1 MKFFKKLLFLLAFML
16 LGTVSSL
23 AEIYVDIDSGN
34 IEPISIAI
42 MDFDGDDNNSL
53 ETGKKITGVIT
64 NDLKRSGLF
73 KPVSHDAFID
83 KKQNV
88 ADLPNFENW
97 SVINAQ
103 ALLYGKLIK
112 RENGKLRVEFHL
124 WDVPAQQ
131 RIEGQALITEAS
143 NWRRISHII
152 ADYVYKRM
160 TGDKGYFDTR
170 IVYVSETGSKLD
182 RTKKLAV
189 VDQDGANLKYLTDG
203 KIPVTTPVFSN
214 NSQKIAYVTY
224 FKQIPRVY
232 IFDIETGNQEL
243 LGNFPGMSFAPRFSP
258 DDKYVVMSIA
268 EDGNSDIYEMELR
281 TRKLKRLTSHPA
293 IETAPTY
300 SPDGKRIAFI
310 SDRSG
315 KPQIYTMN
323 RDGSGV
329 ERITFGD
336 GQYGDVNWSPRGDY
350 LAFVKIKNNK
360 FYIGLMFED
369 GTGERMI
376 ADGYMV
382 ESPTW
387 SPNGRRIIFYEQ
399 TPTKDGQD
407 KLTIQ
412 SVDITGYNHETMKL
426 PSDASDPAWSPLLP

>member
-1 MKFFKKLLFLLAFML
+1 MKNFKKILFLLAFIL
-16 LGTVSSL
+16 LGTISAL

-34 IEPISIAI
+34 IEPVSIAI
-42 MDFDGDDNNSL
+42 MDFDGDSKDNKNL
-53 ETGKKITGVIT
+53 GKKISDVVTR
-64 NDLKRSGLF
+64 DLKSSGLF
-73 KPVSHDAFID
+73 RPIDHKAFID

-88 ADLPNFENW
+88 KDLPKFENW
-97 SVINAQ
+97 SVINVQ
-103 ALLYGKLIK
+103 ALLYGKITK
-112 RENGKLRVEFHL
+112 KDDGKLRVEFHL

-131 RIEGQALITEAS
+131 RIEGQALITEPT

-182 RTKKLAV
+182 RVKRLTV

-232 IFDIETGNQEL
+232 IFDIETGEQEL

-258 DDKYVVMSIA
+258 DDKYVLMSIA
-268 EDGNSDIYEMELR
+268 EDGNSDIYEMNLKNK
-281 TRKLKRLTSHPA
+281 KLKRLTSHPA

-300 SPDGKRIAFI
+300 SPDGKRIAFV

-315 KPQIYTMN
+315 KPQIYTMD
-323 RDGSGV
+323 RDGSNV
-329 ERITFGD
+329 ERISFGE

-369 GTGERMI
+369 GTGERNI

-399 TPTKDGQD
+399 KPTKDGQD
-407 KLTIQ
+407 RLTIQ
-412 SVDITGYNHETMKL
+412 SVDITGYNHSTMKL
-426 PSDASDPAWSPLLP
+426 PTDASDPAWSPLLP

>member
-1 MKFFKKLLFLLAFML
+1 MRNLKKSLFLLAFIL
-16 LGTVSSL
+16 LGTVSAF

-34 IEPISIAI
+34 IEPISIAV
-42 MDFDGDDNNSL
+42 MDFDGDNDENIGV
-53 ETGKKITGVIT
+53 GKKITEVIT

-73 KPVSHDAFID
+73 RPINHKAFID

-103 ALLYGKLIK
+103 ALLYGKLINK
-112 RENGKLRVEFHL
+112 ENGKLRVEFHL

-152 ADYVYKRM
+152 SDYVYKRM

-182 RTKKLAV
+182 RTKRLTV

-232 IFDIETGNQEL
+232 IFDIETGDQEL

-258 DDKYVVMSIA
+258 DDKYVLMSIA
-268 EDGNSDIYEMELR
+268 EDGNSDIYEMELKSK
-281 TRKLKRLTSHPA
+281 KLKRLTSHPA

-300 SPDGKRIAFI
+300 SPDGKRIAFV

-329 ERITFGD
+329 ERISFGE

-387 SPNGRRIIFYEQ
+387 SPNGRRIIFYDQ
-399 TPTKDGQD
+399 KPTKDGQD

-426 PSDASDPAWSPLLP
+426 PTDASDPAWSPLLP

>member
-1 MKFFKKLLFLLAFML
+1 MKYLKNILFLLVFMFM
-16 LGTVSSL
+16 GISSSF

-42 MDFDGDDNNSL
+42 MDFDGSNVFNKDI
-53 ETGKKITGVIT
+53 GKKISDVIS

-73 KPVSHDAFID
+73 VPIPSESFID

-88 ADLPNFENW
+88 ADLPKFENW
-97 SVINAQ
+97 TVINAQ
-103 ALLYGKLIK
+103 ALLYGNITSTD
-112 RENGKLRVEFHL
+112 NGKLRVEFHL

-131 RIEGQALITEAS
+131 RIEGQALITEKT
-143 NWRRISHII
+143 NWRRIAHII

-170 IVYVSETGSKLD
+170 VVYVAETGSKLN
-182 RTKKLAV
+182 RTKRLAI

-224 FKQIPRVY
+224 FKQVPRVY
-232 IFDIETGNQEL
+232 IFNIETGEQEL
-243 LGNFPGMSFAPRFSP
+243 LGNFLGMSFAPRFSP

-268 EDGNSDIYEMELR
+268 TDGNSDIYEMNLETKKLR
-281 TRKLKRLTSHPA
+281 KLTSHPA

-300 SPDGKRIAFI
+300 SPDGKKIAFV

-315 KPQIYTMN
+315 RPQIYVMN
-323 RDGSGV
+323 RDGSGE
-329 ERITFGD
+329 ERISFGD
-336 GQYGDVNWSPRGDY
+336 GQYGDVVWSPRGDY

-360 FYIGLMFED
+360 FYIGLMFDD
-369 GTGERMI
+369 GSGERLI

-399 TPTKDGQD
+399 IPTKDAQD
-407 KLTIQ
+407 KLTVQ

-426 PSDASDPAWSPLLP
+426 PTDASDPAWSPILP

>member
-1 MKFFKKLLFLLAFML
+1 MKNLKKSLFLLAFIL
-16 LGTVSSL
+16 LGTISAF

-42 MDFDGDDNNSL
+42 MDFDADDKANL
-53 ETGKKITGVIT
+53 EVGKKITDVIT

-73 KPVSHDAFID
+73 RPINHKAFID

-88 ADLPNFENW
+88 AELPNFENW

-112 RENGKLRVEFHL
+112 KENGKLRVEFHL
-124 WDVPAQQ
+124 WDVPARE
-131 RIEGQALITEAS
+131 RIEGQALITEPT
-143 NWRRISHII
+143 NWRRIAHII
-152 ADYVYKRM
+152 SDYVYKRM

-182 RTKKLAV
+182 RVKRLTV

-232 IFDIETGNQEL
+232 IFDIETGEQEL

-258 DDKYVVMSIA
+258 DDKYVLMSIA

-281 TRKLKRLTSHPA
+281 NKKLKRLTSHPA

-329 ERITFGD
+329 ERVSFGD

-350 LAFVKIKNNK
+350 LAFVKIKRNK
-360 FYIGLMFED
+360 FYIGLMFDD

-387 SPNGRRIIFYEQ
+387 SPNGRRIIYYEQ
-399 TPTKDGQD
+399 KPTKDGQD
-407 KLTIQ
+407 NLTIQ

-426 PSDASDPAWSPLLP
+426 PTDASDPAWSPLLP

>member
-1 MKFFKKLLFLLAFML
+1 MKYLKNILFLLVFMFM
-16 LGTVSSL
+16 GISSSF

-42 MDFDGDDNNSL
+42 MDFDGSNVFNKDI
-53 ETGKKITGVIT
+53 GKKISDVIS

-73 KPVSHDAFID
+73 APIPSESFID

-88 ADLPNFENW
+88 ADLPKFENW
-97 SVINAQ
+97 TVINAQ
-103 ALLYGKLIK
+103 ALLYGNITSTD
-112 RENGKLRVEFHL
+112 NGKLRVEFHL

-131 RIEGQALITEAS
+131 RIEGQALITEKT
-143 NWRRISHII
+143 NWRRIAHII

-170 IVYVSETGSKLD
+170 VVYVAETGSKLN
-182 RTKKLAV
+182 RTKRLAI

-224 FKQIPRVY
+224 FKQVPRVY
-232 IFDIETGNQEL
+232 IFNIETGEQEL

-268 EDGNSDIYEMELR
+268 TDGNSDIYEMNLETKKLR
-281 TRKLKRLTSHPA
+281 KLTSHPA

-300 SPDGKRIAFI
+300 SPDGKKIAFV

-315 KPQIYTMN
+315 RPQIYVMN
-323 RDGSGV
+323 RDGSGE
-329 ERITFGD
+329 ERISFGD
-336 GQYGDVNWSPRGDY
+336 GQYGDVVWSPRGDY

-360 FYIGLMFED
+360 FYIGLMFDD
-369 GTGERMI
+369 GSGERLI

-399 TPTKDGQD
+399 IPTKDAQD
-407 KLTIQ
+407 KLTVQ

-426 PSDASDPAWSPLLP
+426 PTDASDPAWSPILP

>member
-1 MKFFKKLLFLLAFML
+1 MKYLKNILFLLVFMFM
-16 LGTVSSL
+16 GISSSF

-42 MDFDGDDNNSL
+42 MDFGGSNVFNKDI
-53 ETGKKITGVIT
+53 GKKISDVIS

-73 KPVSHDAFID
+73 APIPSESFID

-88 ADLPNFENW
+88 ADLPKFENW
-97 SVINAQ
+97 TVINAQ
-103 ALLYGKLIK
+103 ALLYGNITSTD
-112 RENGKLRVEFHL
+112 NGKLRVEFHL

-131 RIEGQALITEAS
+131 RIEGQALITEKT
-143 NWRRISHII
+143 NWRRIAHII

-170 IVYVSETGSKLD
+170 VVYVAETGSKLN
-182 RTKKLAV
+182 RTKRLAI

-224 FKQIPRVY
+224 FKQVPRVY
-232 IFDIETGNQEL
+232 IFNIETGEQEL

-268 EDGNSDIYEMELR
+268 TDGNSDIYEMNLETKKLR
-281 TRKLKRLTSHPA
+281 KLTSHPA

-300 SPDGKRIAFI
+300 SPDGKKVAFV

-315 KPQIYTMN
+315 RPQIYVMN
-323 RDGSGV
+323 RDGSGE
-329 ERITFGD
+329 ERISFGD
-336 GQYGDVNWSPRGDY
+336 GQYGDVVWSPRGDY

-360 FYIGLMFED
+360 FYIGLMFDD
-369 GTGERMI
+369 GSGERLI

-399 TPTKDGQD
+399 IPTKDGQD
-407 KLTIQ
+407 KLTVQ

-426 PSDASDPAWSPLLP
+426 PTDASDPAWSPILP

>member
-1 MKFFKKLLFLLAFML
+1 MKLLKNLLFLLTFIL
-16 LGTVSSL
+16 LGTFSAM

-34 IEPISIAI
+34 IDPVSIAI
-42 MDFDGDDNNSL
+42 MDFGADDADNKDVG
-53 ETGKKITGVIT
+53 GKISSVIS

-73 KPVSHDAFID
+73 APISHDAFID
-83 KKQNV
+83 KTQNV
-88 ADLPNFENW
+88 ADIPNFENW

-103 ALLYGKLIK
+103 ALLYGKITSV
-112 RENGKLRVEFHL
+112 EDDKLRVEFHL

-131 RIEGQALITEAS
+131 RIEGQALITEKS
-143 NWRRISHII
+143 NWRRIAHII

-170 IVYVSETGSKLD
+170 IVYVAETGSKLD
-182 RTKKLAV
+182 RIKRLAV
-189 VDQDGANLKYLTDG
+189 VDQDGENLKYLTDG

-224 FKQIPRVY
+224 FKQVPRVY
-232 IFDIETGNQEL
+232 IFDIETGEQEL

-258 DDKYVVMSIA
+258 DDQFVIMNIA
-268 EDGNSDIYEMELR
+268 NDGNSDIYEMN
-281 TRKLKRLTSHPA
+281 LKTKKMTRLTSHPA
-293 IETAPTY
+293 IETAPSY
-300 SPDGKRIAFI
+300 SPDGKKIAFV

-315 KPQIYTMN
+315 SPQIYLMD
-323 RDGSGV
+323 RDGGSV
-329 ERITFGD
+329 ERISFGE

-360 FYIGLMFED
+360 FYIGLMFDD
-369 GTGERMI
+369 GTGERLI

-412 SVDITGYNHETMKL
+412 SIDITGYNHETIKL
-426 PSDASDPAWSPLLP
+426 PTGASDPAWSPLLP

>member
-1 MKFFKKLLFLLAFML
+1 MKLLKNLLFLLTFIL
-16 LGTVSSL
+16 LGTFSAM

-34 IEPISIAI
+34 IDPVSIAI
-42 MDFDGDDNNSL
+42 MDFGADDADNKDVG
-53 ETGKKITGVIT
+53 GKISSVIS

-73 KPVSHDAFID
+73 APISHDAFID
-83 KKQNV
+83 KTQNV
-88 ADLPNFENW
+88 ADIPNFENW

-103 ALLYGKLIK
+103 ALLYGKITSV
-112 RENGKLRVEFHL
+112 EDDKLRVEFHL

-131 RIEGQALITEAS
+131 RIEGQALITEKS
-143 NWRRISHII
+143 NWRRIAHII

-170 IVYVSETGSKLD
+170 IVYVAETGSKLD
-182 RTKKLAV
+182 RTKRLAV
-189 VDQDGANLKYLTDG
+189 VDQDGENLKYLTDG

-224 FKQIPRVY
+224 FKQVPRVY
-232 IFDIETGNQEL
+232 IFDIETGEQEL

-258 DDKYVVMSIA
+258 DDQFVIMNIA
-268 EDGNSDIYEMELR
+268 NDGNSDIYEMN
-281 TRKLKRLTSHPA
+281 LKTKKMTRLTSHPA
-293 IETAPTY
+293 IETAPSY
-300 SPDGKRIAFI
+300 SPDGKKIAFV

-315 KPQIYTMN
+315 SPQIYLMD
-323 RDGSGV
+323 RDGGSV
-329 ERITFGD
+329 ERISFGE

-360 FYIGLMFED
+360 FYIGLMFDD
-369 GTGERMI
+369 GTGERLI

-412 SVDITGYNHETMKL
+412 SVDITGYNHETIKL
-426 PSDASDPAWSPLLP
+426 PTGASDPAWSPLLP

>member
-1 MKFFKKLLFLLAFML
+1 MKFFRNVLFLLVFMV
-16 LGTVSSL
+16 LGIFSL
-23 AEIYVDIDSGN
+23 KAEIYVDIDSGN
-34 IEPISIAI
+34 IDPISIAI
-42 MDFDGDDNNSL
+42 MDFGADDAVNRDIG
-53 ETGKKITGVIT
+53 TKISSVVS

-73 KPVSHDAFID
+73 SPISHDAFID
-83 KKQNV
+83 KTQNV
-88 ADLPNFENW
+88 ADIPNFENW

-103 ALLYGKLIK
+103 ALLYGRIK
-112 RENGKLRVEFHL
+112 PVENGKIRVEFHL

-131 RIEGQALITEAS
+131 RIEGQALITEKS

-170 IVYVSETGSKLD
+170 IVYVAETGSKLD
-182 RTKKLAV
+182 RTKRLAV
-189 VDQDGANLKYLTDG
+189 VDQDGENLKYLTDG

-224 FKQIPRVY
+224 FKRVPRVY
-232 IFDIETGNQEL
+232 IFDIETGEQEL

-258 DDKYVVMSIA
+258 DDEYVIMNIA
-268 EDGNSDIYEMELR
+268 NDGNSDIYEMN
-281 TRKLKRLTSHPA
+281 LKTKKMTRLTSHPA
-293 IETAPTY
+293 IETAPSY
-300 SPDGKRIAFI
+300 SPDGKKIAFV

-315 KPQIYTMN
+315 KPQIYLMD
-323 RDGSGV
+323 RDGGSV
-329 ERITFGD
+329 ERISFGE

-360 FYIGLMFED
+360 FYIGLMFDD
-369 GTGERMI
+369 GTGERLI

-412 SVDITGYNHETMKL
+412 SIDITGYNHETMKL
-426 PSDASDPAWSPLLP
+426 PTGASDPAWSPLLP

>member
-1 MKFFKKLLFLLAFML
+1 MRKFLNLLFLLIFIFI
-16 LGTVSSL
+16 GTFAS

-34 IEPISIAI
+34 IKPISIAI
-42 MDFDGDDNNSL
+42 MDFDGDSAVNK
-53 ETGKKITGVIT
+53 EIGQKITGVIT

-73 KPVSHDAFID
+73 SPINHDAFID
-83 KKQNV
+83 KKQNID
-88 ADLPNFENW
+88 DLPNFENW

-103 ALLYGKLIK
+103 ALLYGKIITK
-112 RENGKLRVEFHL
+112 EEGKLRVEFHL

-131 RIEGQALITEAS
+131 RIEGQALITETS
-143 NWRRISHII
+143 NWRRIAHIV

-170 IVYVSETGSKLD
+170 IVYVSETGSKLN
-182 RTKKLAV
+182 RTKKLTV
-189 VDQDGANLKYLTDG
+189 VDQDGENLKYLTDG

-224 FKQIPRVY
+224 FKQVPRVY
-232 IFDIETGNQEL
+232 IFDIETGVQEL

-258 DDKYVVMSIA
+258 DDKFVVMSIA
-268 EDGNSDIYEMELR
+268 QDGNSDIYEMELS
-281 TRKLKRLTSHPA
+281 TKKLKKLTSHPA
-293 IETAPTY
+293 IETAPSY
-300 SPDGKRIAFI
+300 SPDGKKIAFV

-315 KPQIYTMN
+315 KPQIYVMD
-323 RDGSGV
+323 RDGGNV

-360 FYIGLMFED
+360 FYIGLMFDD

-399 TPTKDGQD
+399 IPTKDGQD

-412 SVDITGYNHETMKL
+412 SVDITGYNHETMRL
-426 PSDASDPAWSPLLP
+426 PTNASDPAWSPLLP

>member
-1 MKFFKKLLFLLAFML
+1 MRIFKISLFLLGFVFM
-16 LGTVSSL
+16 GTFSSF

-42 MDFDGDDNNSL
+42 MDFDGDTPENRGIG
-53 ETGKKITGVIT
+53 TKITEVVT

-73 KPVSHDAFID
+73 RPIDHKAFID

-88 ADLPNFENW
+88 ADLPKFENW

-103 ALLYGKLIK
+103 ALLYGKIINK
-112 RENGKLRVEFHL
+112 ENGKLRVEFHL

-131 RIEGQALITEAS
+131 RIEGQALITESS

-170 IVYVSETGSKLD
+170 IVYVAETGSKLD
-182 RTKKLAV
+182 RTKRLAV
-189 VDQDGANLKYLTDG
+189 VDQDGENLKYLTDG

-224 FKQIPRVY
+224 FKKIPRVY
-232 IFDIETGNQEL
+232 IFDIETGAQDL

-258 DDKYVVMSIA
+258 DDKYVLMSIA
-268 EDGNSDIYEMELR
+268 QDGNSDIYEMDLESK
-281 TRKLKRLTSHPA
+281 KLKKLTSHPA

-360 FYIGLMFED
+360 FYVGLMFED

-399 TPTKDGQD
+399 KPTKDKQD
-407 KLTIQ
+407 KLTVQ
-412 SVDITGYNHETMKL
+412 SVDITGYNHEVMKL
-426 PSDASDPAWSPLLP
+426 PTDASDPAWSPLLP

>member
-1 MKFFKKLLFLLAFML
+1 MKYLKNILFLLVFMSM
-16 LGTVSSL
+16 GISSSF

-42 MDFDGDDNNSL
+42 MDFDGSNVFNKDI
-53 ETGKKITGVIT
+53 GKKISDVIS

-73 KPVSHDAFID
+73 APIPSESFID

-88 ADLPNFENW
+88 ADLPKFENW
-97 SVINAQ
+97 TVINAQ
-103 ALLYGKLIK
+103 ALLYGNITSTD
-112 RENGKLRVEFHL
+112 NGKLRVEFHL

-131 RIEGQALITEAS
+131 RIEGQALITEKT
-143 NWRRISHII
+143 NWRRIAHII

-170 IVYVSETGSKLD
+170 VVYVAETGSKLN
-182 RTKKLAV
+182 RTKRLAI

-224 FKQIPRVY
+224 FKQVPRVY
-232 IFDIETGNQEL
+232 IFNIETGEQEL

-268 EDGNSDIYEMELR
+268 TDGNSDIYEMNLETKKLR
-281 TRKLKRLTSHPA
+281 KLTSHPA

-300 SPDGKRIAFI
+300 SPDGKKIAFV

-315 KPQIYTMN
+315 RPQIYVMN
-323 RDGSGV
+323 RDGSGE
-329 ERITFGD
+329 ERISFGD
-336 GQYGDVNWSPRGDY
+336 GQYGDVVWSPRGDY

-360 FYIGLMFED
+360 FYIGLMFDD
-369 GTGERMI
+369 GSGERLI

-399 TPTKDGQD
+399 IPTKDGQD
-407 KLTIQ
+407 KLTVQ

-426 PSDASDPAWSPLLP
+426 PTDASDPAWSPILP

>member
-1 MKFFKKLLFLLAFML
+1 MKNLKKSLFLLAFIL
-16 LGTVSSL
+16 LGTISAL

-42 MDFDGDDNNSL
+42 MDFDGDNKENKDI
-53 ETGKKITGVIT
+53 GQKITGVIT
-64 NDLKRSGLF
+64 NDLKSSGLF
-73 KPVSHDAFID
+73 RPIDHKAFVD

-88 ADLPNFENW
+88 ADAPNFENW

-103 ALLYGKLIK
+103 ALIYGKILK
-112 RENGKLRVEFHL
+112 REDGKLRVEFHL

-131 RIEGQALITEAS
+131 RIEGQALITEVS
-143 NWRRISHII
+143 NWRRIAHII
-152 ADYVYKRM
+152 SDYVYKRM

-182 RTKKLAV
+182 RTKRLSV

-224 FKQIPRVY
+224 FKQVPRVY
-232 IFDIETGNQEL
+232 IFDIETGEQDL

-258 DDKYVVMSIA
+258 DDKYVLMSIA
-268 EDGNSDIYEMELR
+268 EDGNSDIYEMNLKSK
-281 TRKLKRLTSHPA
+281 KLKRLTSHPA

-300 SPDGKRIAFI
+300 SPDGKRIAFV

-315 KPQIYTMN
+315 KPQIYTMD
-323 RDGSGV
+323 RDGGNV
-329 ERITFGD
+329 ERVSFGE

-399 TPTKDGQD
+399 KSTKDGQD
-407 KLTIQ
+407 RLTIQ
-412 SVDITGYNHETMKL
+412 SVDITGYNHNTLKL
-426 PSDASDPAWSPLLP
+426 PTNASDPAWSPLLP

>member
-1 MKFFKKLLFLLAFML
+1 MKFFKKLLFLLVFIS

-42 MDFDGDDNNSL
+42 MDFDGDNNNNL

-73 KPVSHDAFID
+73 KPVSHEAFID

-103 ALLYGKLIK
+103 ALLYGKLINK
-112 RENGKLRVEFHL
+112 EDGKLRVEFHL

-182 RTKKLAV
+182 RTKKLTV
-189 VDQDGANLKYLTDG
+189 VDQDGENLKYLTDG

-281 TRKLKRLTSHPA
+281 TKKLKRLTSHPA

-399 TPTKDGQD
+399 TPTKDGHD
-407 KLTIQ
+407 KLTVQ

-426 PSDASDPAWSPLLP
+426 PTDASDPAWSPLLP

>member
-1 MKFFKKLLFLLAFML
+1 MKLFKNLLFLLTFIL
-16 LGTVSSL
+16 LGTFSAM

-34 IEPISIAI
+34 IDPVSIAI
-42 MDFDGDDNNSL
+42 MDFGADDVDNKDVG
-53 ETGKKITGVIT
+53 GKISSVIS

-73 KPVSHDAFID
+73 APISHDAFID
-83 KKQNV
+83 KTQNV
-88 ADLPNFENW
+88 ADVPNFENW

-103 ALLYGKLIK
+103 ALLYGKITSV
-112 RENGKLRVEFHL
+112 ENDKLRVEFHL

-131 RIEGQALITEAS
+131 RIEGQALITEKS
-143 NWRRISHII
+143 NWRRIAHII

-170 IVYVSETGSKLD
+170 IVYVAETGSKLD
-182 RTKKLAV
+182 RTKRLAV
-189 VDQDGANLKYLTDG
+189 VDQDGENLKYLTDG

-224 FKQIPRVY
+224 FKQVPSVY
-232 IFDIETGNQEL
+232 IFDIETGEQEL

-258 DDKYVVMSIA
+258 DDQYVIMNIA
-268 EDGNSDIYEMELR
+268 NDGNSDIYEMN
-281 TRKLKRLTSHPA
+281 LKTKKMTRLTSHPA
-293 IETAPTY
+293 IETAPSY
-300 SPDGKRIAFI
+300 SPDGKKIAFV

-315 KPQIYTMN
+315 KPQIYLMD
-323 RDGSGV
+323 REGGAV
-329 ERITFGD
+329 ERISFGE

-360 FYIGLMFED
+360 FYIGLMFDD
-369 GTGERMI
+369 GTGERLI

-412 SVDITGYNHETMKL
+412 SIDITGYNHETIKL
-426 PSDASDPAWSPLLP
+426 PTGASDPAWSPLLP